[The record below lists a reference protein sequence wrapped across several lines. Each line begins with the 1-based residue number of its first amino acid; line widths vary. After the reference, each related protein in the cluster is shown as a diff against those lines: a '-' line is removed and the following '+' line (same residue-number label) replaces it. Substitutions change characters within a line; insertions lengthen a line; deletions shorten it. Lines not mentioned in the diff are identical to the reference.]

1 MKIALVVPG
10 FSSSERDWCI
20 PALLDYVRV
29 LAEEAEV
36 HVFTLRW
43 PERRGCY
50 RVYGASVHAMDGRRH
65 MGARAAGL
73 WARAVRAIA
82 AEHRRGPF
90 DVVHAFWLDEASW
103 VAALAG
109 RRLRVPVVVS
119 VAGGE
124 LVGLRDIGYG
134 LGLLPGRRLLGRWL
148 MGRAAL
154 VTGGSDYLL
163 RLIRQSVPDGA
174 RRRIRRAPLGVDLD
188 RFRPAASAQAAN
200 VALNVGALYPVKD
213 QAMLLKTAARVPGL
227 IVRIAGAGPLLGALK
242 SQAAEL
248 GLEGRVEFLSAVEH
262 GALPGVYREAGV
274 FVQTSR
280 HEAQGMAL
288 LEAAACGRPVIG
300 TPVGVLPEIGTM
312 VSTEVDLAGALEA
325 LRDDPVRRLR
335 LGREA
340 RERAAE
346 GFGLARAR
354 RTFCELYAEAAG
366 RG

>member
-1 MKIALVVPG
+1 MKLALVVPG

-29 LAEEAEV
+29 LAQDAEV

-43 PERRGCY
+43 PERGGCY
-50 RVYGASVHAMDGRRH
+50 RVYGATVHAMDGRRH
-65 MGARAAGL
+65 LGARVAGL

-90 DVVHAFWLDEASW
+90 DVVHAFWLDEAGW

-109 RRLRVPVVVS
+109 ARLRRPVVLS

-124 LVGLRDIGYG
+124 LVGKRDIGYG
-134 LGLLPGRRLLGRWL
+134 LGLLPGRRVLARWL
-148 MGRAAL
+148 MGLAAL

-163 RLIRQSVPDGA
+163 RLIRQQMPPGRHA
-174 RRRIRRAPLGVDLD
+174 RIRRAPLGVDLD
-188 RFRPAASAQAAN
+188 RFGLADPATVTSI
-200 VALNVGALYPVKD
+200 ALNVGALYPVKD
-213 QAMLLKTAARVPGL
+213 QALLLRTAARVPGL
-227 IVRIAGAGPLLGALK
+227 TVRIAGDGPLLGALQA
-242 SQAAEL
+242 QAAEL
-248 GLEGRVEFLSAVEH
+248 GLQERVAFLGAVEH
-262 GALPGVYREAGV
+262 GALPSVYAEASV

-288 LEAAACGRPVIG
+288 LEAAVCGVPAIG
-300 TPVGVLPEIGTM
+300 TPVGVLPEIGTAA
-312 VSTEVDLAGALEA
+312 STEAELAGALEA
-325 LRDDPVRRLR
+325 LLHDPARRLR

-346 GFGLARAR
+346 GFGLARAK
-354 RTFCELYAEAAG
+354 RTFCELYAEVAG
-366 RG
+366 QG

>member
-1 MKIALVVPG
+1 VKIALVVPG

-29 LAEEAEV
+29 LSQEAEV

-43 PERRGCY
+43 PERAGCY
-50 RVYGASVHAMDGRRH
+50 RVYGATVHAMDGRRH
-65 MGARAAGL
+65 LGARAAGL

-82 AEHRRGPF
+82 VEHRRGQF
-90 DVVHAFWLDEASW
+90 DVVHAFWLDEAGW

-109 RRLRVPVVVS
+109 GRLRVPVVLS

-163 RLIRQSVPDGA
+163 RLIRQSVPDA
-174 RRRIRRAPLGVDLD
+174 THDRIRRAPLGVDLD
-188 RFRPAASAQAAN
+188 RFSPTASTPAADA
-200 VALNVGALYPVKD
+200 ALNVGALYPVKD
-213 QAMLLKTAARVPGL
+213 QAVLLRTAARLPGWT
-227 IVRIAGAGPLLGALK
+227 VQIAGDGPLLGRLR
-242 SQAAEL
+242 SLAAEL
-248 GLEGRVEFLSAVEH
+248 GLEGRVEFLGAVEH
-262 GALPGVYREAGV
+262 GALPGVYAEAGV

-312 VSTEVDLAGALEA
+312 ANTEVELAGALEA
-325 LRDDPVRRLR
+325 LLDDPARWLR

-346 GFGLARAR
+346 GFGLARAK